1 MTNSAVV
8 KLVLIFAVMTC
19 AARQTPNS
27 SAPSKPATRQP
38 ARPQT
43 PAQEV
48 QCPVPEVRTEI
59 TTRLP
64 KPWWN
69 TPQDGKLQATAIQ
82 TIGGQK
88 TLVCRYWAYGTQVS
102 VMRLFPEGTHECSA
116 ISDHFV
122 CR

>member
-1 MTNSAVV
+1 MTNSAVL
-8 KLVLIFAVMTC
+8 KLAMVFAVLTY
-19 AARQTPNS
+19 
-27 SAPSKPATRQP
+27 APGQNPKPAS
-38 ARPQT
+38 PQQ
-43 PAQEV
+43 AVLQQQV

-69 TPQDGKLQATAIQ
+69 TPQVGKLQGLAVQ
-82 TIGGQK
+82 DIGGQK

-102 VMRLFPEGTHECSA
+102 VMRLFPEGTHACSPV
-116 ISDHFV
+116 SDHFV